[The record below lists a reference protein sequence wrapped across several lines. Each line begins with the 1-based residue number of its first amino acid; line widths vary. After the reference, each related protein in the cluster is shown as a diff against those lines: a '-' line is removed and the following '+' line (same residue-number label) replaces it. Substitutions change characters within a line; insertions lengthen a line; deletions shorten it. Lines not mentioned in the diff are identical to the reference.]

1 MTSIE
6 GETPRTPPSRGPIL
20 GRFLR
25 ESLLS
30 GASFAAFGA
39 LCAVVRGFVSSLMG
53 TLLITLGGAVAG
65 TVGVGAWWLVCGR
78 VRRYSIG
85 RCIGAG
91 VLASLLCNPVLPTA
105 MIAVQLHGFRME
117 HLDIL
122 IPYALM
128 YLVVGWFTLP
138 VGIAASLIARKLVLG
153 RLRRRWQEG
162 DPCKRGWD
170 SSEPGGFN
178 FSDLD

>member
-1 MTSIE
+1 MKE
-6 GETPRTPPSRGPIL
+6 RRRTPPSRGPIL

-30 GASFAAFGA
+30 GASFAAFGV
-39 LCAVVRGFVSSLMG
+39 LCAVVLGFVSSPMD
-53 TLLITLGGAVAG
+53 TLVITLGGAVAG

-78 VRRYSIG
+78 ARRYSIG

-91 VLASLLCNPVLPTA
+91 VLASLLCNPVLPLA
-105 MIAVQLHGFRME
+105 MIVVQLRRFRMDD
-117 HLDIL
+117 LDIL
-122 IPYALM
+122 IPYSLM
-128 YLVVGWFTLP
+128 FLVVGWFTLP
-138 VGIAASLIARKLVLG
+138 AGIAASLIARKLVVG
-153 RLRRRWQEG
+153 RLLRRWQEG

-178 FSDLD
+178 SSDLD